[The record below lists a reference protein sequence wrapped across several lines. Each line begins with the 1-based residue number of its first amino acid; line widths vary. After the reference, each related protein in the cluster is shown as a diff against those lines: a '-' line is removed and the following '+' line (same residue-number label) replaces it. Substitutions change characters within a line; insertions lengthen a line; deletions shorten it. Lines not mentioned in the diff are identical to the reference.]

1 MIPTQ
6 NASIGE
12 PFQAFLLGSAR
23 LCLCFAIGITA
34 FWVQPVSAAGEKKV
48 VKIAFRSAEAG
59 FDPAKIED
67 RYSVGIAENIFEA
80 LLTYDWLARPVKLAP
95 QVVEAVPEAEEGGTR
110 YTFRIKPGIYFADDP
125 VFKGKKRELTAQD
138 VAYTIK
144 RFRDPEIRSPY
155 SWLFEGKIVGL
166 DEYVERITKANQ
178 KFRYEE
184 PIAGIMVRD
193 RYTISFKLKEPDYN
207 FVYFFAMPNVGI
219 VAREVIEAYASDTM
233 AHPVGTGA
241 FVLKDW
247 VRRSRVVLER
257 NPNYRGHTLNTAYAN
272 PNDPWDQ
279 DAIKSLGGKTLPLI
293 DRVEIYPIEE
303 EQPRYLAFVGR
314 EHDYL
319 EEVPFSYIP
328 QLMPNGELVPSLRDR
343 GVRVFPDLQPEIV
356 WDGFNMEDPVIGG
369 YTPER
374 IALRRAMILGHD
386 RAQEI
391 AIVRRGQ
398 AIPMQGLMGPGVVGY
413 DASMRLAEMEYNPA
427 RAKSLLDLYGYI
439 DRDGDGYREQPNGKP
454 LVVTYIYRSFE
465 QEARQSAE
473 LWVKCMAAIGIRMET
488 KSMQFVDLL
497 KERKEGKY
505 QMSGF
510 AWIAD
515 YPDAQNFVQL
525 LYGPNTGISND
536 SRFKLPE
543 FDKLYSRALQLPDS
557 PERNRLYREMSRL
570 AAVYAPWRFLLHRQ
584 FVHVINPWIKGYKK
598 HPILYTSFRYL
609 DIDVA
614 QQRQV
619 MQ

>member
-1 MIPTQ
+1 M
-6 NASIGE
+6 
-12 PFQAFLLGSAR
+12 
-23 LCLCFAIGITA
+23 
-34 FWVQPVSAAGEKKV
+34 QPVSAAGEKKV

-184 PIAGIMVRD
+184 PIAGIQVRD

-279 DAIKSLGGKTLPLI
+279 DAIKSLGGKT
-293 DRVEIYPIEE
+293 
-303 EQPRYLAFVGR
+303 
-314 EHDYL
+314 
-319 EEVPFSYIP
+319 
-328 QLMPNGELVPSLRDR
+328 
-343 GVRVFPDLQPEIV
+343 
-356 WDGFNMEDPVIGG
+356 
-369 YTPER
+369 
-374 IALRRAMILGHD
+374 
-386 RAQEI
+386 
-391 AIVRRGQ
+391 
-398 AIPMQGLMGPGVVGY
+398 
-413 DASMRLAEMEYNPA
+413 
-427 RAKSLLDLYGYI
+427 
-439 DRDGDGYREQPNGKP
+439 
-454 LVVTYIYRSFE
+454 
-465 QEARQSAE
+465 
-473 LWVKCMAAIGIRMET
+473 
-488 KSMQFVDLL
+488 
-497 KERKEGKY
+497 
-505 QMSGF
+505 
-510 AWIAD
+510 
-515 YPDAQNFVQL
+515 
-525 LYGPNTGISND
+525 
-536 SRFKLPE
+536 
-543 FDKLYSRALQLPDS
+543 
-557 PERNRLYREMSRL
+557 
-570 AAVYAPWRFLLHRQ
+570 
-584 FVHVINPWIKGYKK
+584 
-598 HPILYTSFRYL
+598 
-609 DIDVA
+609 
-614 QQRQV
+614 
-619 MQ
+619 

>member
-1 MIPTQ
+1 
-6 NASIGE
+6 
-12 PFQAFLLGSAR
+12 
-23 LCLCFAIGITA
+23 
-34 FWVQPVSAAGEKKV
+34 
-48 VKIAFRSAEAG
+48 
-59 FDPAKIED
+59 
-67 RYSVGIAENIFEA
+67 
-80 LLTYDWLARPVKLAP
+80 
-95 QVVEAVPEAEEGGTR
+95 
-110 YTFRIKPGIYFADDP
+110 
-125 VFKGKKRELTAQD
+125 
-138 VAYTIK
+138 
-144 RFRDPEIRSPY
+144 
-155 SWLFEGKIVGL
+155 
-166 DEYVERITKANQ
+166 
-178 KFRYEE
+178 
-184 PIAGIMVRD
+184 
-193 RYTISFKLKEPDYN
+193 
-207 FVYFFAMPNVGI
+207 
-219 VAREVIEAYASDTM
+219 
-233 AHPVGTGA
+233 
-241 FVLKDW
+241 
-247 VRRSRVVLER
+247 
-257 NPNYRGHTLNTAYAN
+257 
-272 PNDPWDQ
+272 
-279 DAIKSLGGKTLPLI
+279 
-293 DRVEIYPIEE
+293 
-303 EQPRYLAFVGR
+303 
-314 EHDYL
+314 
-319 EEVPFSYIP
+319 
-328 QLMPNGELVPSLRDR
+328 
-343 GVRVFPDLQPEIV
+343 
-356 WDGFNMEDPVIGG
+356 
-369 YTPER
+369 
-374 IALRRAMILGHD
+374 
-386 RAQEI
+386 
-391 AIVRRGQ
+391 
-398 AIPMQGLMGPGVVGY
+398 
-413 DASMRLAEMEYNPA
+413 
-427 RAKSLLDLYGYI
+427 LYGYI